1 MHVLRKRVDKGP
13 SFRGFQSL
21 YHQSDGCP
29 GWVVVMGA
37 LVHPGGALGGLPVLL
52 AEARAPG
59 AVSLLGDLVY

>member
-1 MHVLRKRVDKGP
+1 M
-13 SFRGFQSL
+13 
-21 YHQSDGCP
+21 
-29 GWVVVMGA
+29 VMGA